1 MHDFTSISVP
11 LVSSRNII
19 NGTAVTSNV
28 AIEAPLVTSS
38 DSEQL
43 LIGTRRN
50 TIHTVEGAHQRGDLT
65 SNNAGLERNLEANEW
80 IANGAVYVSSISA
93 SVTRASK
100 LCLLTPIQP
109 SKS

>member
-38 DSEQL
+38 DSKQL
-43 LIGTRRN
+43 FVGTRRN
-50 TIHTVEGAHQRGDLT
+50 AIHTVVTSAMKETERLSIRAHQRGDLT
-65 SNNAGLERNLEANEW
+65 RDDAGLEGNLEANE
-80 IANGAVYVSSISA
+80 
-93 SVTRASK
+93 
-100 LCLLTPIQP
+100 
-109 SKS
+109 

>member
-1 MHDFTSISVP
+1 MNDFTGVSKIFV
-11 LVSSRNII
+11 LVRNIF
-19 NGTAVTSNV
+19 NGSTITSDV